1 MERLQIEYSTPSRTP
16 AEPVLPYHR
25 LTRHHSEEARMDQPE
40 IERVYRNCDRFLT
53 HHYPRSPKQTLLDVA
68 ATLDEDTTAD
78 TYGKGDLIESFEAR
92 IATLLGKDDA
102 LFLPTGT
109 MAQQIAL
116 RIWTNRSGV
125 PTVAMHPRNHLDAF
139 EHHAYEILH
148 DLRGIRVGSPNQVM
162 SLADLQAVPE
172 SIGTLL
178 LELPQR
184 EIGGQLPAWDE
195 LTAISEWARSR
206 SIPLHMDG
214 ARLWECKP
222 FYGRDYPEICANF
235 DSVYVSFYKSL
246 GAITGAA
253 LAGPDDIIAEARLWQ
268 HRHGGRVIRA
278 YPYVV
283 SAQIALDQ
291 RLDRMSAYHEKAV
304 TIATALCDIPGV
316 ELVPDPPQTNMLHVY
331 LRGDRERLL
340 ESAIAI
346 AEETGIFLASR
357 LGDSPLPA
365 WQKLELTVGDAT
377 LDLPD
382 DTIRSLFEQWLDR
395 ANRN

>member
-1 MERLQIEYSTPSRTP
+1 
-16 AEPVLPYHR
+16 
-25 LTRHHSEEARMDQPE
+25 MDQQE
-40 IERVYRNCDRFLT
+40 IERVYDRCERFLT

-68 ATLDEDTTAD
+68 AAIDDAARPD
-78 TYGKGDLIESFEAR
+78 TYGKGDIIESFEAR
-92 IATLLGKDDA
+92 IAELLGKEAA

-116 RIWTNRSGV
+116 RIWTTRSGI

-148 DLRGIRVGSPNQVM
+148 NLRGIRVGSPNTIM
-162 SLADLQAVPE
+162 SLDDLQAIPE
-172 SIGTLL
+172 PIGTLL

-195 LTAISEWARSR
+195 LVAISEWARSR
-206 SIPLHMDG
+206 SIPIHMDG

-246 GAITGAA
+246 GGIQGAA
-253 LAGPDDIIAEARLWQ
+253 LAGPADAIAEARLWQ
-268 HRHGGRVIRA
+268 HRHGGRLIRA

-283 SAQIALDQ
+283 SAQVALDQ
-291 RLDRMSAYHEKAV
+291 RLDRMTAYHEKAV
-304 TIATALCDIPGV
+304 AIATALRDIPGV
-316 ELVPDPPQTNMLHVY
+316 EIVPDPPQTNMLHVY

-340 ESAIAI
+340 DAAITI
-346 AEETGIFLASR
+346 ADETGTFLTSR

-377 LDLPD
+377 RDLPD
-382 DTIRSLFEQWLDR
+382 DTIRGLFEQWLAR
-395 ANRN
+395 ANHE